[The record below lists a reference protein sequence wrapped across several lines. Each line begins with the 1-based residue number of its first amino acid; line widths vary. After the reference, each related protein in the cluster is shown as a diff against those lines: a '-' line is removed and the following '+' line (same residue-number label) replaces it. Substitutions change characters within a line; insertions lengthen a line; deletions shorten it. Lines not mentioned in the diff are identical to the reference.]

1 MSKNY
6 KLRKKQKKEVLFLL
20 SFGAFIFITIST
32 VAYASLNT
40 TLTIT
45 GEAFFRP
52 AADIRITEA
61 KINNTTNGGIISYDL
76 EYNKYSISPSLS
88 LPNLN
93 AFLF

>member
-32 VAYASLNT
+32 VTYASLNT

-45 GEAFFRP
+45 GEAFRP
-52 AADIRITEA
+52 AADIKLQKR
-61 KINNTTNGGIISYDL
+61 KLIIQQM
-76 EYNKYSISPSLS
+76 EE
-88 LPNLN
+88 
-93 AFLF
+93 